1 MTTNNPMVLLSG
13 AGQSPWFDYISRDL
27 LTSGGLAKMI
37 ADDGIKGVTT
47 NPTIFEKAIST
58 GHAYDAQL
66 KELAAAGASPLAAFT
81 VMATDDV
88 RAAADQLSD
97 VYSESGGADGYV
109 SIEVE
114 PDLAQD
120 TAATVSRAVE
130 LYALVNRPN
139 VLIKIPATKEG
150 LPAIEET
157 ISLGIPVNV
166 TLIFSVLRYEEV
178 AAAYIRGVERL
189 VAAGGQARSV
199 ASVASFF
206 VSRVDTAVDKLLSA
220 IAHRWPGSPK
230 AETVHGLMGAIAVAN
245 ARLAFERSLAI
256 FGTPRW
262 QALAAKGARVQRPLW
277 ASTGTKDPAY
287 SDVKYI
293 EELIGPGTVNTMP
306 PATIDA
312 FRGHGTVA
320 DALTGTGDAARAA
333 LADLGLL
340 EIGIED
346 VCAQLEREGVES
358 FVGSYRT
365 LLAAIEKRMSEE

>member
-1 MTTNNPMVLLSG
+1 MAKNNPMVLLSG
-13 AGQSPWFDYISRDL
+13 AGQSPWLDYISRDL

-47 NPTIFEKAIST
+47 NPTIFEKAISA
-58 GHAYDAQL
+58 GHAYDPQL
-66 KELAAAGASPLAAFT
+66 KDQAAKGATPLAAFT
-81 VMATDDV
+81 AMATDDV
-88 RAAADQLSD
+88 RAAADLLAG
-97 VYSESGGADGYV
+97 VYNETGGADGYV

-114 PDLAQD
+114 PDLAND

-139 VLIKIPATKEG
+139 VLVKIPATKEG
-150 LPAIEET
+150 LPAIEEA
-157 ISLGIPVNV
+157 ISLSVPVNV
-166 TLIFSVLRYEEV
+166 TLIFSVRRYEEV

-189 VAAGGQARSV
+189 IEGGGEARSV

-206 VSRVDTAVDKLLSA
+206 VSRVDTAVDKQLSEL
-220 IAHRWPGSPK
+220 AHRWPGSPK
-230 AETVHGLMGAIAVAN
+230 AETAHDLMGAIAVAN
-245 ARLAFERSLAI
+245 ARIAFGRSLAI

-312 FRGHGTVA
+312 FRDHGNVA
-320 DALTGTGDAARAA
+320 DALTGSVEAAHAV
-333 LADLGLL
+333 LEDLGLL
-340 EIGIED
+340 GIGIEE
-346 VCAQLEREGVES
+346 VCAQLEKEGVAS
-358 FVGSYRT
+358 FTASYRT
-365 LLAAIEKRMSEE
+365 LLAAIGKRMAEG